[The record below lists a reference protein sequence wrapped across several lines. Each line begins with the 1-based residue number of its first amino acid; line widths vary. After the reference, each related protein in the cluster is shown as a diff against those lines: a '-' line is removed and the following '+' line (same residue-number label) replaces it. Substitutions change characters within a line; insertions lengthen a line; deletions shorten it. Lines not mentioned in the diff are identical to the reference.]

1 MAKRKSLIQKFM
13 KYSGSIDGPPDLS
26 SRRGF
31 SSGASK
37 VKGKVEKATTVEPT
51 RSPARRKT
59 RQALSPR

>member
-1 MAKRKSLIQKFM
+1 M

-37 VKGKVEKATTVEPT
+37 VKEKVEKATTVEPT